1 MSNYY
6 CDRDNDY
13 DVIVIGAGPAGLA
26 AALSARENGAGSVL
40 LLERQTDLGG
50 ILNQC
55 IHNGFGLHYFKEELT
70 GPEYAERFIDKL
82 RKSDIDVLCG
92 GMVLDLQADCSLHVI
107 HKERGYLYLKARAV
121 VLAMGCRERTRGALG
136 IPGTRPAGVLAAG
149 AAQLYMNIEGY
160 QIGKRAVILGSGDIG
175 LIMARRLTLEGAKVE
190 GVFELMPYSGGLTR
204 NIVQCLND
212 YDIPLYLNHTITE
225 IRGDKRV
232 EQVVVQRVDENL
244 RPISGTEMEIDCDT
258 LLLSVGLIPEN
269 ELSRQAGVKID
280 RRTGGPVVW
289 ENMQTSIPG
298 IFACGNVAHVHDLVD
313 FVSLESERAGKAAAQ
328 FCAYGEPDGEGT
340 VLLEAGDG
348 VGYTVP
354 QKIRPAGVDKVVDI
368 FFRVRQIYK
377 NVNIVV
383 RSGGIL
389 IAKYSREHMAPGEME
404 KITLPKSFLSKVEG
418 GAAVVSIERG
428 EVQ

>member
-1 MSNYY
+1 MSNY

-26 AALSARENGAGSVL
+26 AALSARENGAESVL
-40 LLERQTDLGG
+40 LLERQADLGG

-82 RKSDIDVLCG
+82 QKSDIDVLCG
-92 GMVLDLQADCSLHVI
+92 GMVLDLHSDCSLHII
-107 HKERGYLYLKARAV
+107 HKERGYLCLQARAI

-204 NIVQCLND
+204 NIVQCLKD

-232 EQVVVQRVDENL
+232 EQVVVQRVDESL
-244 RPISGTEMEIDCDT
+244 RPIPGTEMEIDCDT

-280 RRTGGPVVW
+280 SRTGGPVVW

-328 FCAYGEPDGEGT
+328 FCAYGEPDGKGT

-354 QKIRPAGVDKVVDI
+354 QKIRPSGVDKAVDI

-383 RSGGIL
+383 RSGGTV
-389 IAKYSREHMAPGEME
+389 IAKYSRGHMAPGEME
-404 KITLPKSFLSKVEG
+404 KITLPQSFLAKVED
-418 GAAVVSIERG
+418 GAAVVSIEQG
-428 EVQ
+428 EAQ